1 MYFKRPSF
9 KKGGSTGI
17 GQLTP
22 RTQARGGGNIGGGII
37 AGSNLGSRTG
47 FSVLDIISGSM
58 AEELTGGSNKISSKA
73 DALKKSNVGLK
84 KGNIGSRLLTQLRN
98 LSIPSASTTGL
109 MSLPFVPSAALAY
122 MNRPKTLAEKKV
134 MQDYGMLDE
143 TFGVAEDY
151 EKYDADRKKAR
162 GIGEE
167 ISFTD
172 ALLMDPETGKYPRL
186 FGRTEDRDPVTKRD
200 DDFEMPRGGGADFA
214 EIAETVIADKK
225 EDTPIKTDDDTPK
238 EPSFEDTYEAEKKK
252 LEKLLGDDDDR
263 GMAAIALS
271 EAIGTPGTIADK
283 AAVLNKSLLGIMQG
297 KKKDRKDIAKLA
309 YTATKEIEK
318 AKIVADKEGFSE
330 KQLNKMR
337 QLREIVT
344 DTTGTFTK
352 EQKASA
358 QAKLIIEQQLMNDIS
373 GKSNTTKVMS
383 SDKARAELKTFE
395 KVAEK
400 LSKMDKTSP
409 EYAKDYNS
417 YIAQIEL
424 LMNYPEL
431 VPSIRRLDALYVK
444 ALAENKK
451 DGGRI
456 GFANG
461 TPMEESI
468 QVSKTVGQGQV
479 PTAQTPELSFE
490 EIRNRLPKEITDEI
504 VRLIAG
510 SNEALQDFSYIRT
523 QGDVDKFNMK
533 YGVTLVLPQSTA

>member
-9 KKGGSTGI
+9 RRGGSTGI

-22 RTQARGGGNIGGGII
+22 NRQMYAGGGNIGGGTIT
-37 AGSNLGSRTG
+37 GSNLGTRTG

-84 KGNIGSRLLTQLRN
+84 KGNISSRLLTQLRN
-98 LSIPSASTTGL
+98 LSVPSASTTGL
-109 MSLPFVPSAALAY
+109 MTLPFVGPAAIAY
-122 MNRPKTLAEKKV
+122 ANRPRTLAEKKV

-151 EKYDADRKKAR
+151 EKYDADRKAASQ
-162 GIGEE
+162 IGDE

-283 AAVLNKSLLGIMQG
+283 AAVLNKSLLGIMKG
-297 KKKDRKDIAKLA
+297 KKKDKKDIAKLA

-318 AKIVADKEGFSE
+318 AKIAAGKEGFSE
-330 KQLNKMR
+330 IGR
-337 QLREIVT
+337 ASCRERV
-344 DTTGTFTK
+344 
-352 EQKASA
+352 
-358 QAKLIIEQQLMNDIS
+358 
-373 GKSNTTKVMS
+373 
-383 SDKARAELKTFE
+383 
-395 KVAEK
+395 
-400 LSKMDKTSP
+400 
-409 EYAKDYNS
+409 
-417 YIAQIEL
+417 
-424 LMNYPEL
+424 
-431 VPSIRRLDALYVK
+431 
-444 ALAENKK
+444 
-451 DGGRI
+451 
-456 GFANG
+456 
-461 TPMEESI
+461 
-468 QVSKTVGQGQV
+468 
-479 PTAQTPELSFE
+479 
-490 EIRNRLPKEITDEI
+490 
-504 VRLIAG
+504 
-510 SNEALQDFSYIRT
+510 
-523 QGDVDKFNMK
+523 
-533 YGVTLVLPQSTA
+533 